1 MALLVVQ
8 TLTFAASQCEAITA
22 QLHFCH
28 CGARK
33 QQNLLL
39 HALFNCV
46 GYGTKHRYFVPV
58 ENKELGSIRIFFL
71 HFRYCNIVQNLEDS
85 KYLTQVSF

>member
-8 TLTFAASQCEAITA
+8 TLTFAASEREAITA

-39 HALFNCV
+39 QPALFNCV
-46 GYGTKHRYFVPV
+46 GYQTPSFRTSR
-58 ENKELGSIRIFFL
+58 ELGTWFNQIFFL
-71 HFRYCNIVQNLEDS
+71 HIRYCNSSESRRLKIFNS
-85 KYLTQVSF
+85 M